1 MPIVIILGNIILA
14 GLVLLIGFLYPS
26 AAEWSYL
33 AVALIGF
40 YLVLELIVSRSNIL
54 DAAKISVWS
63 FQSLSALLSVALLV
77 PYKLGWGEW
86 WAVLV
91 AGLIGI
97 ATLITVISLMVFKIT
112 GVADVRPTRRAGGTN
127 SAK

>member
-1 MPIVIILGNIILA
+1 MPIVITLGNIILA

-112 GVADVRPTRRAGGTN
+112 GVADVRPTRRAGGDQFG
-127 SAK
+127 

>member
-1 MPIVIILGNIILA
+1 MPIVITLGNIILA

-91 AGLIGI
+91 AGVMGI

-112 GVADVRPTRRAGGTN
+112 GVADVRPTRRAGGDQFG
-127 SAK
+127 